1 MRMIWNT
8 QIESIEKCSVS
19 RIGAIKKHSIKKK
32 KKKNLKI
39 GFDQKV
45 HNKCKGVILI

>member
-1 MRMIWNT
+1 MVKDNEGKWMRMIWNT

-32 KKKNLKI
+32 QKNPE
-39 GFDQKV
+39 DWV
-45 HNKCKGVILI
+45 WPESP